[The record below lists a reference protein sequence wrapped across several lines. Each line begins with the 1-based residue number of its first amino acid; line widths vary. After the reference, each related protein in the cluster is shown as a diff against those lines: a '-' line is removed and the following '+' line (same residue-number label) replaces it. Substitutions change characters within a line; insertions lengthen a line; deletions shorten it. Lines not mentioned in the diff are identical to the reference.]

1 VSFSFGVFL
10 VIAVAVAVVVV
21 VQVNETGWARA
32 RVALSAFD
40 CDATVQ
46 NTTESLVV
54 APKFVWEW
62 RFATAPLSL
71 EEQVPSK
78 AVLNAWHCDRADQ
91 KRLCLDHYYYSS
103 YSWMRNAR
111 MHDDDDGLQDSLDVF
126 PRRVSMTKI
135 HRALYCY

>member
-1 VSFSFGVFL
+1 MWFSFGVFL
-10 VIAVAVAVVVV
+10 VIAVAVVVVV
-21 VQVNETGWARA
+21 VEVNETGWARA
-32 RVALSAFD
+32 RVTLSAFD

-46 NTTESLVV
+46 NTTESSLVV

-78 AVLNAWHCDRADQ
+78 AALNAWHCDRADQ

-111 MHDDDDGLQDSLDVF
+111 MGDDRRDSEESGKGL
-126 PRRVSMTKI
+126 RRGGRQKESS
-135 HRALYCY
+135 A